1 MNITKRAEYLI
12 SAIAKSNPVGEKFLR
27 IVSARVGMDFDSFV
41 LSAMIK
47 KQGRVMIT
55 DSAADDWFYKA

>member
-1 MNITKRAEYLI
+1 M
-12 SAIAKSNPVGEKFLR
+12 SAIAKSNPVGQKFLR

-55 DSAADDWFYKA
+55 NPDV